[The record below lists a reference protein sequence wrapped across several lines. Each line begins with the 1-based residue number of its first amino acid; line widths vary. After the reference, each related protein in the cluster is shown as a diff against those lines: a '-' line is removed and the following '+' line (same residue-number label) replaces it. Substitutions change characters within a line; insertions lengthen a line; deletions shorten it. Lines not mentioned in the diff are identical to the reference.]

1 MLALLSPRF
10 LIGLALAIALT
21 FTHGFAYR
29 AGRAAV
35 RAEYTKQ
42 AENVNV
48 ARAVIAP
55 PIVQKEAAA
64 QVRIRTV
71 TQTIIKEVPIYVK
84 AADCPMPG
92 GFRVLHDA
100 AADGQ
105 LPDAARIPDAATV
118 PAQDV
123 ATSITEN
130 YGTCRENAA
139 RLTGLQEWVRAQAD
153 AK

>member
-10 LIGLALAIALT
+10 WIGLALVAALA
-21 FTHGFAYR
+21 FSHGWAYR
-29 AGRAAV
+29 SGRAAV
-35 RAEYTKQ
+35 RAEYTAQ
-42 AENVNV
+42 AENANV
-48 ARAVIAP
+48 ARAVITP
-55 PIVQKEAAA
+55 PIVKKEAAA

-71 TQTIIKEVPIYVK
+71 TQTIIKEVPVYVK
-84 AADCPMPG
+84 ATDCPMPG

-123 ATSITEN
+123 AATVADN
-130 YGTCRENAA
+130 YGTCQQTAT
-139 RLTGLQEWVRAQAD
+139 RLSGLQEWVRAQAE